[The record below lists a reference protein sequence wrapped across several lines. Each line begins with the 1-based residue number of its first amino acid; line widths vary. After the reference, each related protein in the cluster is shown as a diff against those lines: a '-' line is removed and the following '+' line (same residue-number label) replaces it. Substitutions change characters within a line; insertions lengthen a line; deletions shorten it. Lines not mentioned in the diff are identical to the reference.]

1 MATAIDENDADGQL
15 GKSIWRLLNFC
26 CTSIHGKSEK
36 GQVFK
41 KISTEKEVKSRENII
56 CLLYCIL

>member
-26 CTSIHGKSEK
+26 CTSMCFIIFS
-36 GQVFK
+36 FRIWK
-41 KISTEKEVKSRENII
+41 KVIDI
-56 CLLYCIL
+56 Y